1 MNSTEKETLA
11 DKFWSQ
17 KFAIGRSKRYH
28 AHRMAWHHRV
38 AFLFQFIEL
47 FASSSILL
55 GFVGEG
61 KQRWFLGLGA
71 IVSGLSL
78 CQLSGKYL
86 QWHAAKKEAFGEL
99 MKMIPEDEKEET
111 PELLHSIVARREEI
125 EKDDDVG
132 FRCLDAVCH
141 NEECDAH
148 ELEKEKVQLSW
159 WQRYVGTIIPLGYT
173 PLDRPRRL
181 TALH

>member
-148 ELEKEKVQLSW
+148 ELEQEKVQLSW